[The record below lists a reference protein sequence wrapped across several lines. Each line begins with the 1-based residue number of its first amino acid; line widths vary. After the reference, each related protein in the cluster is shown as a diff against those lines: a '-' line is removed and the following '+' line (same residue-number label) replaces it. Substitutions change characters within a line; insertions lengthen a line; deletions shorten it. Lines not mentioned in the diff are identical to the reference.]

1 MYLSIRP
8 FARRKAILM
17 TAAIAAARRTRTPQ
31 RYIIDGIMPVHQI
44 HLLAGPSGGGKTT
57 LVFQMMES
65 IVKGNEFLGHACK
78 TVQQAYI
85 SCDRNIESVYATM
98 DRMNMDI
105 DIPMWSTIDNNIN
118 NNFPAILAFVM
129 LQVPN
134 LKLLH
139 VDGFTSLCPR
149 GNITDYDTVAN
160 HLRGITRKCAELG
173 ITVNGLCHDAKLK
186 QGHEYIMERERVIGS
201 SAWGGYSDTI
211 LHISPANPKDA
222 TDQRRAIAILPRN
235 SCNEALTY
243 AMDKGRLVPCDS
255 ANETVEL
262 YLLSQ
267 DILRHPIDM
276 IRTADIVTYAAAHG
290 VGRSKAYTYI
300 EKLIDSAK
308 IERVTAGGREKGMY
322 RRVIPS

>member
-1 MYLSIRP
+1 V
-8 FARRKAILM
+8 
-17 TAAIAAARRTRTPQ
+17 
-31 RYIIDGIMPVHQI
+31 G
-44 HLLAGPSGGGKTT
+44 
-57 LVFQMMES
+57 
-65 IVKGNEFLGHACK
+65 
-78 TVQQAYI
+78 
-85 SCDRNIESVYATM
+85 
-98 DRMNMDI
+98 
-105 DIPMWSTIDNNIN
+105 
-118 NNFPAILAFVM
+118 
-129 LQVPN
+129 
-134 LKLLH
+134 
-139 VDGFTSLCPR
+139 
-149 GNITDYDTVAN
+149 
-160 HLRGITRKCAELG
+160 
-173 ITVNGLCHDAKLK
+173 
-186 QGHEYIMERERVIGS
+186 
-201 SAWGGYSDTI
+201 
-211 LHISPANPKDA
+211 
-222 TDQRRAIAILPRN
+222 IAILFCISLLLILKTLPTSAAPSPSFPRN